1 MAFTDEQMNFMETT
15 TVSREGLGKV
25 GLDKSYYL
33 SPLMYIEDSLN
44 MKLQCSIQ
52 DYRFAVEMAHD
63 EDVCPG
69 DSSLPVIVDG
79 ILAFIYSEKL
89 ETCGFNLTTYFTYR
103 FFPPNQEFQ
112 DKLNAFEALVTKEG
126 V

>member
-33 SPLMYIEDSLN
+33 SPLMYIEDSVN

-63 EDVCPG
+63 EDVCPE
-69 DSSLPVIVDG
+69 DASLPVIVDG
-79 ILAFIYSEKL
+79 ILAYVCADELEK
-89 ETCGFNLTTYFTYR
+89 CGLDLTTYFTYR
-103 FFPPNQEFQ
+103 FFPPSQEFQ
-112 DKLNAFEALVTKEG
+112 NKLDEFETLMREAL
-126 V
+126 